1 MAAPRPARKDGVM
14 SDRMEAPPRPSRA
27 PVPRGQMPRLQAPG
41 APRRNRRRW
50 AVAAAVT
57 VCWVVLWT
65 VTGSIVAGALVLL
78 FLAALGVVTVLA
90 LRALGVNRDHP
101 WVRQISTRPW
111 RDGQEV
117 LQLALRHLSEVFVV
131 TPSGALL
138 APTSVELRLNPRD
151 FGSLGE
157 RMDIGL
163 VEASAAEVYQE
174 QVAAHGARLAGPGPV
189 EVGLISDPSVP
200 EGRYQLRQGRPLGSA
215 SQPGGAPSGFQYAA
229 PSGFQAAGPSGF
241 QQAAASG
248 FQQAPP
254 GAGYV
259 PQDDQASRSDSQ
271 VGVYP
276 AGAGLG
282 AGPGAGAGPAT
293 GWPFANDGRTT
304 AAPVPA
310 AAATAATAVGAGGL
324 ATVAEPARS
333 MVPTLRLITG
343 DRVAETRRS
352 GALAGR
358 GPVELSLPDVPTV
371 SREHARFTYSDGQ
384 WWVANLGM
392 NGMTLNGTSAA
403 GEQPLHN
410 GDSIRWGTNEQ
421 APVSRVEIG

>member
-1 MAAPRPARKDGVM
+1 M

-27 PVPRGQMPRLQAPG
+27 PVPRSQMPRIQPPG

-50 AVAAAVT
+50 ALAAAVT

-65 VTGSIVAGALVLL
+65 VTGSLVGGTLVLL
-78 FLAALGVVTVLA
+78 FLAGLGVVTVLA
-90 LRALGVNRDHP
+90 LRALGVTRDHP
-101 WVRQISTRPW
+101 WIRQIATRPW

-117 LQLALRHLSEVFVV
+117 LQLALRHLPEVFVV

-138 APTSVELRLNPRD
+138 APTAVELRLNPRD

-163 VEASAAEVYQE
+163 VETSAAEVYGE

-189 EVGLISDPSVP
+189 EVSLISDPSVP
-200 EGRYQLRQGRPLGSA
+200 EGRYQLRQGRPLG
-215 SQPGGAPSGFQYAA
+215 AP
-229 PSGFQAAGPSGF
+229 GPSGF
-241 QQAAASG
+241 QPAGSGFQPAGSGFQPGFQPGPSG

-254 GAGYV
+254 GPGYR
-259 PQDDQASRSDSQ
+259 PADIPAPDPGAQ
-271 VGVYP
+271 VGAYP

-282 AGPGAGAGPAT
+282 TYEASTGT
-293 GWPFANDGRTT
+293 GWPFARDGRTT
-304 AAPVPA
+304 SAPAGGADSV
-310 AAATAATAVGAGGL
+310 TAATALAGGL

-333 MVPTLRLITG
+333 MIPALRLITG
-343 DRVAETRRS
+343 GQVSETRMS
-352 GALAGR
+352 GARAGR
-358 GPVELSLPDVPTV
+358 GAVELSLPDVPTV

-392 NGMTLNGTSAA
+392 NGMMLNGTSAA
-403 GEQPLHN
+403 GEQPLHD
-410 GDSIRWGTNEQ
+410 GDVIHWGTNEQ
-421 APVSRVEIG
+421 APVSRVQIG

>member
-1 MAAPRPARKDGVM
+1 M

-27 PVPRGQMPRLQAPG
+27 PVPRSQMPRMQPPG

-50 AVAAAVT
+50 ALAAAVT

-65 VTGSIVAGALVLL
+65 VTGSLVGGTLVLL
-78 FLAALGVVTVLA
+78 FLAGLGVVTVLA
-90 LRALGVNRDHP
+90 LRALGVTRDHP
-101 WVRQISTRPW
+101 WVRQIATRPW

-117 LQLALRHLSEVFVV
+117 LQLALRHLPEVFVV

-151 FGSLGE
+151 VGSLGE

-163 VEASAAEVYQE
+163 VETSAAEVYGE

-189 EVGLISDPSVP
+189 EVSLISDPSVP
-200 EGRYQLRQGRPLGSA
+200 EGRYQLRQGRPLGPRRRA
-215 SQPGGAPSGFQYAA
+215 RPQAPSGYQPA
-229 PSGFQAAGPSGF
+229 S
-241 QQAAASG
+241 ASG

-254 GAGYV
+254 APGYRPPDDPAPVPALRWGLPGGWAPRSACLPGGGLAWVPTRGGSGARGT
-259 PQDDQASRSDSQ
+259 
-271 VGVYP
+271 G
-276 AGAGLG
+276 
-282 AGPGAGAGPAT
+282 T
-293 GWPFANDGRTT
+293 GWPFARDGRTT
-304 AAPVPA
+304 SAPAGPPTRPPPPPRPPPA
-310 AAATAATAVGAGGL
+310 GGGL

-343 DRVAETRRS
+343 GRVCETRMS
-352 GALAGR
+352 GARAGR
-358 GPVELSLPDVPTV
+358 GAVELSLPDVPTV

-403 GEQPLHN
+403 GEQPLHD
-410 GDSIRWGTNEQ
+410 GDVIRWGTNEQ
-421 APVSRVEIG
+421 APASRVQIG